1 MDQYG
6 FVEITLMKNERPYR
20 ALLPLGTSWKDAH
33 EALLDIAQ
41 QIEDHIKAAEAA
53 QAKSEQPAGE

>member
-1 MDQYG
+1 MNQYG
-6 FVEITLMKNERPYR
+6 FIEITLIKNERPYR

-33 EALLDIAQ
+33 EALLDITQ

-53 QAKSEQPAGE
+53 QAEAEQPTGE